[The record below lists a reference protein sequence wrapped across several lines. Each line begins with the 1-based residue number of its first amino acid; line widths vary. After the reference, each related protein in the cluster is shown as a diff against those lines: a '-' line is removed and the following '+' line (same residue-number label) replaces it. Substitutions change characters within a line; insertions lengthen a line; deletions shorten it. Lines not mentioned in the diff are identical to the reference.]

1 LCGES
6 FPGYSRAV
14 NLTSAWARPLPR
26 FLCIAGLL
34 LFLTFVFSFQ
44 LYFAG
49 YVTPWSRAFA
59 QEVVYWLSCGVLAL
73 PIVWMCRRL
82 HGGAYGWVL
91 YALALLLGAIV
102 AVALQPVVARGI
114 IGMLAALTLCPGCA
128 EAAATS
134 VQQLITLAI
143 RSAGINLAVY
153 IGFVLAW
160 HAAIYY
166 GEARD
171 RQLKALE
178 LESLLHQ
185 AQLQALRSQ
194 LNPHFLFN
202 ALHSIAELVHA
213 NPALAEKLIVR
224 LGELLRQVLQ
234 SSTLQEVPL
243 ADELDFIRGYI
254 DIEQMRLGERLRV
267 EWVVPPEL
275 LAAQVPSLILQPLV
289 ENAIQ
294 HGIAPASK
302 PGVLT
307 ISARREDQSL
317 VLEIRDTGPGV
328 VKTMGRGLG
337 IGLSNTSA
345 RLQRLYGGRQKLE
358 LVGEDG
364 LLVTVRIPFSAP

>member
-1 LCGES
+1 
-6 FPGYSRAV
+6 V
-14 NLTSAWARPLPR
+14 NPPTAWERPLQR
-26 FLCIAGLL
+26 YLIIAGLL
-34 LFLTFVFSFQ
+34 LFLTFVFSSQ
-44 LYFAG
+44 LFFAG

-59 QEVVYWLSCGVLAL
+59 QEAVYWVSCGILAV
-73 PIVWMCRRL
+73 PILWMCRRL
-82 HGGAYGWVL
+82 HGGVYGWVG
-91 YALALLLGAIV
+91 YSLALLLGAVV
-102 AVALQPVVARGI
+102 AVALQPVVAHGVI
-114 IGMLAALTLCPGCA
+114 VVLGALNLCAACA
-128 EAAATS
+128 DSDAFP
-134 VQQLITLAI
+134 VGHLVTLAI

-153 IGFVLAW
+153 AGFVLAW

-178 LESLLHQ
+178 LESLVHQ

-202 ALHSIAELVHA
+202 ALHSIAELVHQ
-213 NPALAEKLIVR
+213 NPKLAEKLIVR

-243 ADELDFIRGYI
+243 ADELGFIRGYV

-267 EWVVPPEL
+267 EWDVPPEL
-275 LAAQVPSLILQPLV
+275 LSARVPSLILQPLV

-294 HGIAPASK
+294 HGIASTSK

-307 ISARREDQSL
+307 IRARREDQSL
-317 VLEIRDTGPGV
+317 LLEIRDTGPGMT
-328 VKTMGRGLG
+328 KGREPLHG

-345 RLQRLYGGRQKLE
+345 RLQRLYGDRQKLE
-358 LVGEDG
+358 LIGDDG
-364 LLVTVRIPFSAP
+364 LLVIVRIPFSPQ

>member
-1 LCGES
+1 
-6 FPGYSRAV
+6 V
-14 NLTSAWARPLPR
+14 NPTSAWARPLPR

-34 LFLTFVFSFQ
+34 LLLIFIFSSQ

-59 QEVVYWLSCGVLAL
+59 QEAVYWLSCGVLAI
-73 PIVWMCRRL
+73 PILWMCRYL
-82 HGGAYGWVL
+82 HRDSHAWVR
-91 YALALLLGAIV
+91 YALALTLGAIV
-102 AVALQPVVARGI
+102 ASALQPLVAWGI
-114 IGMLAALTLCPGCA
+114 GSVLVAVNLCMTACA
-128 EAAATS
+128 EIPAFVPQHFAG
-134 VQQLITLAI
+134 QAI

-153 IGFVLAW
+153 AGFVLAW

-166 GEARD
+166 REARD

-202 ALHSIAELVHA
+202 ALHSIAELVHE
-213 NPALAEKLIVR
+213 NPELAEKLIVR

-243 ADELDFIRGYI
+243 ADELDFIRGYV
-254 DIEQMRLGERLRV
+254 DIEQMRLGDRLRV
-267 EWVVPPEL
+267 EWAVPPEL
-275 LAAQVPSLILQPLV
+275 LAARVPSLILQPLV

-294 HGIAPASK
+294 HGIAPTSRT
-302 PGVLT
+302 GVLS
-307 ISARREDQSL
+307 ISARREDHSL
-317 VLEIRDTGPGV
+317 VLEIRDRGPGM
-328 VKTMGRGLG
+328 TNTTERRQG

-345 RLQRLYGGRQKLE
+345 RLQRLYGDRQKLE
-358 LVGEDG
+358 LIGDDG
-364 LLVTVRIPFSAP
+364 LAVIVRIPFSAP